1 MISSDEV
8 CDKVEEVADKCPTL
22 RNRIV
27 LNNKDDRRSW
37 QSFSRLMAEASPSLS
52 SFEPTMASDTMLL
65 FFTSGTTGN
74 PKMVRHTH
82 SKHLLLL
89 MRLNS
94 YFAIGYPLGHY
105 ITAYYVQDLKPDDIH
120 WTLADT
126 GWAKTCEFI
135 FYYPL

>member
-1 MISSDEV
+1 MQASIVISSDEV

-27 LNNKDDRRSW
+27 LNNKDERRGW

-52 SFEPTMASDTMLL
+52 SFEPTLASDTMLL

-82 SKHLLLL
+82 SKHILLFDEIELIFFDRLSIGALHNSLL
-89 MRLNS
+89 CAGLE
-94 YFAIGYPLGHY
+94 AG
-105 ITAYYVQDLKPDDIH
+105 
-120 WTLADT
+120 
-126 GWAKTCEFI
+126 
-135 FYYPL
+135 